1 MQREARQLDMLTEN
15 RITVNLENKKVS
27 EMFVVGDNV
36 IYLDRNKNLFRAQ
49 VLALRFNFVYRK

>member
-1 MQREARQLDMLTEN
+1 MLTEN

-36 IYLDRNKNLFRAQ
+36 IYLDRNKNSFRAQ